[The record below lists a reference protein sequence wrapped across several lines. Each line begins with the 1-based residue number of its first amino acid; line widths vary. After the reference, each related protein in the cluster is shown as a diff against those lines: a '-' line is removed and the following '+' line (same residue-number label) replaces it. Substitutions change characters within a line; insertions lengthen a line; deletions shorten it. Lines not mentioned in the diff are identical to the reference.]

1 MELNVEKD
9 LEPIH
14 IDWIE
19 GGEHHVEYDALEEQK
34 VIRKCDI
41 HVVPI
46 LMLLYLLAFL
56 DRINI
61 GNARLQGL
69 EDDLNMEGPQYNYA
83 LVIFFVPYI
92 ICEVPCNLIMKKMAP
107 STWICGIMA
116 AWGRPPPTTP
126 VNIALH
132 INCAEYKDVS
142 LLARAL

>member
-14 IDWIE
+14 IDRIE
-19 GGEHHVEYDALEEQK
+19 GGEHQVDYDALEEQK

-41 HVVPI
+41 HVVLI

-69 EDDLNMEGPQYNYA
+69 EHDLNME
-83 LVIFFVPYI
+83 
-92 ICEVPCNLIMKKMAP
+92 
-107 STWICGIMA
+107 WA
-116 AWGRPPPTTP
+116 AVQLCTGDFLR
-126 VNIALH
+126 
-132 INCAEYKDVS
+132 
-142 LLARAL
+142 ARHYL